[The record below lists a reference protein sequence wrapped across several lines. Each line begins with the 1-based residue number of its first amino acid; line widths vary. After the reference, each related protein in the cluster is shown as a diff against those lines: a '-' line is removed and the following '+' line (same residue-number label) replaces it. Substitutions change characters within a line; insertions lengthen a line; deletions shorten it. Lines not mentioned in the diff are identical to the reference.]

1 MDIGSVISGI
11 LSQYNIYVVVLAVC
25 GCSIGILSIITLV
38 SIIKELR
45 TEEDHV
51 FPPEDQTQVEEG
63 EGVFGNVEG
72 RVERVNVPSAVE
84 KVRPRPTIG
93 QPERGE
99 KVGIINAVKQS
110 INTAKPGINTAKPGV
125 NAALARSIA
134 EKAQSA
140 RRAQPGNNSNVE
152 VVPGIMVKTRT
163 LSNLEDA
170 KAVIQRKM
178 NQKGQ
183 EERLKSRD
191 EDEIADAMIITPE
204 KIEARLENETFSGIP
219 ISDKGEEARNNAIG
233 TSEGAYVPT
242 TSIMDE
248 GEGGSASI
256 KADGIRISEIDVKSL
271 NTEFVELKESLVLLK
286 TKLKDIEQKR
296 KTHN

>member
-72 RVERVNVPSAVE
+72 RVERVNAPSTVE

-93 QPERGE
+93 QPKRGE
-99 KVGIINAVKQS
+99 KVGILNAV
-110 INTAKPGINTAKPGV
+110 KPGINAAKPGV

-191 EDEIADAMIITPE
+191 EAEIADAMIITPE

-242 TSIMDE
+242 NSITDE

-296 KTHN
+296 RTHN